1 MCIAYLVS
9 KPYISAMRP
18 AQSARRAQSAPCLHR
33 PSHSIV
39 PDVKHSNRRP
49 QTTIRYSLDSIPGH
63 RLARRHVREAGD
75 RIGLRFGLRP
85 ERHIRPH
92 HRIDI
97 RHAGTALRQSVVDA
111 SEPHPV
117 RPFSLVR
124 TTTIDHHNGQAYH
137 GRETTTNETRPETLC
152 QRSCEGGG
160 KRPHRC
166 RRVASRVRSRL
177 GQAGGTRV
185 LRARSEAAIANDS
198 MRCRR

>member
-117 RPFSLVR
+117 RPFSLVQTGRRIMAERQPR
-124 TTTIDHHNGQAYH
+124 TKRDRRHCVSGRVKEGGSDHTGADASLRAFGRALARQAA
-137 GRETTTNETRPETLC
+137 RECFEREVK
-152 QRSCEGGG
+152 QRS
-160 KRPHRC
+160 RMI
-166 RRVASRVRSRL
+166 
-177 GQAGGTRV
+177 Q
-185 LRARSEAAIANDS
+185 
-198 MRCRR
+198 